1 MVFALRIDNSGRSVI
16 YTCDQNSGSV
26 LGIVTYDILNKRL
39 YFSVS
44 FDISVIVIN
53 FDLRIW

>member
-16 YTCDQNSGSV
+16 YTFDQNSGAV
-26 LGIVTYDILNKRL
+26 LGIITYDIPNKRL
-39 YFSVS
+39 YFSLS

-53 FDLRIW
+53 FDLRIL